1 MEEEKTTIFF
11 FFVFLGP
18 YPWHMEVPKLGLE
31 SELQLLAYAKA
42 TAMLDP
48 RCVCDPYHRSQQCWT
63 LNPLSKARD

>member
-42 TAMLDP
+42 TEIRDQSH
-48 RCVCDPYHRSQQCWT
+48 VCDLHTTGHGNAGSLT
-63 LNPLSKARD
+63 H